1 MSSFVFRRLTSP
13 SPVEGRVKNRTPD
26 FEHPIGH
33 HMHEFSTTR
42 FFLGVVLSALLCGP
56 QPAAAQPAAGSPRPI
71 ATPAKPA
78 AAPALRGGAA
88 CHNGMSFDRFLADL
102 KQQAVAAGVSQ
113 RALAEASSGL
123 VYDQGIVNRDRGQ
136 RVFGQVFTE
145 FAARMAAVYRMQ
157 EGQAKIKTHAAAFA
171 RAEKEFGVPPA
182 VIAAFWGLES
192 DFGANMGNLP
202 TLPSLVSLAYDCR
215 RSEMFQKETIAALK
229 IIDRGDLSPA
239 EMVGSWAG
247 ELGQTQ
253 FLPTHYFNYA
263 VDYDGDGHRN
273 LLRSPADVIGSTANY
288 IANGL
293 KWRRGEPWLQ
303 EVRVPQTLASG
314 FSWDQ
319 ADLTIQHPR
328 SKWAQFGVTYPDG
341 KALPNDSLPASLLLP
356 MGRTGPAFLAY
367 PNFAAYTEWNNSLIY
382 STTAGYLANRIAG
395 APPMQRPSAPVAQ
408 LPFNELR
415 ELQQLL
421 VRAGFNV
428 GKVDGIMG
436 QLSRTAVKTMQIKY
450 GLPADSWPTAELLA
464 RMRGQPV
471 VPRAQPAQPGPSAI
485 R

>member
-1 MSSFVFRRLTSP
+1 MPTASSRLRVVTATLATLLVFSTAASAQLLAPPARPAAVPARPPAAP
-13 SPVEGRVKNRTPD
+13 SPR
-26 FEHPIGH
+26 
-33 HMHEFSTTR
+33 
-42 FFLGVVLSALLCGP
+42 
-56 QPAAAQPAAGSPRPI
+56 
-71 ATPAKPA
+71 
-78 AAPALRGGAA
+78 GAA

-113 RALAEASSGL
+113 RAIAEASPYL

-145 FAARMAAVYRMQ
+145 FAGRMAATFRMQ
-157 EGQAKIKTHAAAFA
+157 QGQAHIKTYAAAFA
-171 RAEKEFGVPPA
+171 RAEKEYGVPPA

-202 TLPSLVSLAYDCR
+202 TLRSLVSLAYDCR
-215 RSEMFQKETIAALK
+215 RAERFASETIAALK
-229 IIDRGDLSPA
+229 IIDRGDLTPE

-263 VDYDGDGHRN
+263 VDYDGDGRRD

-303 EVRVPQTLASG
+303 EVRVPPNLP
-314 FSWDQ
+314 WDQ
-319 ADLTIQHPR
+319 ADLTIQLPR
-328 SKWAQFGVTYPDG
+328 SKWAQFGVTYADG
-341 KALPNDSLPASLLLP
+341 KALPNDDLPASLLLP

-367 PNFAAYTEWNNSLIY
+367 ANFAAYTEWNNSLIY
-382 STTAGYLANRIAG
+382 STTAGYLATRIAG
-395 APPMQRPSAPVAQ
+395 AAPMHRPAAPVAQ

-428 GKVDGIMG
+428 GKVDGVMG
-436 QLSRTAVKTMQIKY
+436 QQSRSAVKAMQIKY

-464 RMRGQPV
+464 RMRG
-471 VPRAQPAQPGPSAI
+471 VPRAETLPAAAAV

>member
-1 MSSFVFRRLTSP
+1 MR
-13 SPVEGRVKNRTPD
+13 
-26 FEHPIGH
+26 I
-33 HMHEFSTTR
+33 FSTTR
-42 FFLGVVLSALLCGP
+42 FWFGAFLSAVLCAP
-56 QPAAAQPAAGSPRPI
+56 QPAPAQLFAPPGQPI
-71 ATPAKPA
+71 
-78 AAPALRGGAA
+78 AAPARPPAAPSPRAAA
-88 CHNGMSFDRFLADL
+88 CHNGANFDRFLADL

-113 RALAEASSGL
+113 RALADAAPYL

-145 FAARMAAVYRMQ
+145 FAGRMAASYRMQ
-157 EGQAKIKTHAAAFA
+157 QGQARIKTYAAAFA
-171 RAEKEFGVPPA
+171 RAEKEYGVPPA

-202 TLPSLVSLAYDCR
+202 TLRSLVSLAYDCR
-215 RSEMFQKETIAALK
+215 RSERFVGETIAALK
-229 IIDRGDLSPA
+229 IIDRGDLAPA

-263 VDYDGDGHRN
+263 VDYGGRRN
-273 LLRSPADVIGSTANY
+273 LLRSPEDVIGSTANY

-303 EVRVPQTLASG
+303 EVRVASPAN
-314 FSWDQ
+314 FASNFPWDQ
-319 ADLTIQHPR
+319 ADLTIQLPR
-328 SKWAQFGVTYPDG
+328 SKWAQLGVTYPDG
-341 KALPNDSLPASLLLP
+341 KPLPNDAMPASLLLP
-356 MGRTGPAFLAY
+356 MGRMGPVFLAY
-367 PNFAAYTEWNNSLIY
+367 ANFAAYTEWNNSLIY
-382 STTAGYLANRIAG
+382 STTAGYLATRIAG
-395 APPMQRPSAPVAQ
+395 APPMQRPTAPVAQ

-421 VRAGFNV
+421 VRAGYNV
-428 GKVDGIMG
+428 GKVDGVMG
-436 QLSRTAVKTMQIKY
+436 QQSRSAVKAMQIKY

-464 RMRGQPV
+464 RIRG
-471 VPRAQPAQPGPSAI
+471 PRSPTPTQGAVSV

>member
-1 MSSFVFRRLTSP
+1 
-13 SPVEGRVKNRTPD
+13 
-26 FEHPIGH
+26 
-33 HMHEFSTTR
+33 
-42 FFLGVVLSALLCGP
+42 
-56 QPAAAQPAAGSPRPI
+56 
-71 ATPAKPA
+71 
-78 AAPALRGGAA
+78 
-88 CHNGMSFDRFLADL
+88 MSFDRFLTDL
-102 KQQAVAAGVSQ
+102 KQQAIAAGVSQ
-113 RALAEASSGL
+113 RTIAEASPYL

-145 FAARMAAVYRMQ
+145 FAGRMAASYRMQ
-157 EGQAKIKTHAAAFA
+157 QGQARTKAHAAAFA
-171 RAEKEFGVPPA
+171 RAEKEYGVPPA

-192 DFGANMGNLP
+192 DFGANMGSLP
-202 TLPSLVSLAYDCR
+202 TLRSLVSLAYDCR
-215 RSEMFQKETIAALK
+215 RSQMFADETIAALK
-229 IIDRGDLSPA
+229 IIQRGDLTPE

-263 VDYDGDGHRN
+263 VDYDGDGRRD

-303 EVRVPQTLASG
+303 EVRVAQNLASS
-314 FSWDQ
+314 FPWDQ
-319 ADLTIQHPR
+319 ADLTIQLPR
-328 SKWAQFGVTYPDG
+328 SKWAQLGVTYPDG
-341 KALPNDSLPASLLLP
+341 RALVSDNLPASLLLP

-367 PNFAAYTEWNNSLIY
+367 QNFAAYTEWNNSLIY
-382 STTAGYLANRIAG
+382 STTAGYLATRIAG
-395 APPMQRPSAPVAQ
+395 SPPMLRPIAPVAQ

-428 GKVDGIMG
+428 GKVDGVMG
-436 QLSRTAVKTMQIKY
+436 QLSRSAVKAMQIKY

-464 RMRGQPV
+464 RMRG
-471 VPRAQPAQPGPSAI
+471 VPRAQALPVGAEAA

>member
-1 MSSFVFRRLTSP
+1 MRS
-13 SPVEGRVKNRTPD
+13 
-26 FEHPIGH
+26 
-33 HMHEFSTTR
+33 FSTAQIL
-42 FFLGVVLSALLCGP
+42 LGAALFSMLCGP
-56 QPAAAQPAAGSPRPI
+56 QPATAQPAAPARPI
-71 ATPAKPA
+71 AAPAKPA
-78 AAPALRGGAA
+78 AAPRGAS
-88 CHNGMSFDRFLADL
+88 CHNGLSFDRFLADL

-113 RALAEASSGL
+113 RALAEASPYL

-136 RVFGQVFTE
+136 RVFGQVFTA
-145 FAARMAAVYRMQ
+145 FAGRMAAVYRMQ
-157 EGQAKIKTHAAAFA
+157 QGQARIKTYAAAFA
-171 RAEKEFGVPPA
+171 RAEKEYGVPPA

-202 TLPSLVSLAYDCR
+202 TLRSLVSLAYDCR
-215 RSEMFQKETIAALK
+215 RSEMFANETIAALK
-229 IIDRGDLSPA
+229 IIDRGDLTPP

-263 VDYDGDGHRN
+263 VDYDGDGRRD

-303 EVRVPQTLASG
+303 EVRVPQNLP
-314 FSWDQ
+314 WDQ
-319 ADLTIQHPR
+319 ADLTIQLPR
-328 SKWAQFGVTYPDG
+328 SKWAQFGVTYADG
-341 KALPNDSLPASLLLP
+341 KALPNDNLPASLLLP

-395 APPMQRPSAPVAQ
+395 SPPMLGPLAPVAQ

-428 GKVDGIMG
+428 GKVDGVMG
-436 QLSRTAVKTMQIKY
+436 QQSRSAVKAMQIKY

-464 RMRGQPV
+464 RMRG
-471 VPRAQPAQPGPSAI
+471 PRAPLPTDASAV